1 MAVRVLIADAD
12 AARRAGLRALLQGR
26 GFEVAAAA
34 SGLEAFDLI
43 RAHTPALIIAD
54 VPLPEMDGFTLC
66 RLIKSITSLRHIP
79 FVFYTGSD
87 VEPEDEALGLWLGAA
102 RYLRRTDCPG
112 ALLDQ
117 IDAVIG
123 ARQTGESHPGSPTAS
138 AERQFEVADRQ
149 RLVEK
154 LEDKSRDLDRLRREH
169 ALILDSAGEG
179 ILSLDLDG
187 KQRLVNPTAA
197 RLLGYR
203 PEEMLGRSDHRL
215 WHLIC
220 ADGDGP
226 ASDQCSIVACMR
238 DGKLRTQTEDLFRR
252 KDGSAFPVAYT
263 AAPLT
268 RAGKIEGAV
277 VVFRDITERKQ
288 AEERLRLAASVFEN
302 TAEGVVITDPRG
314 RVVEI
319 NRAFT
324 DILGYTRE
332 EVIDR
337 NPRMWQSQRHD
348 KQFYRG
354 LWRALLETGQWRG
367 EIWNRRK
374 NGAVF
379 PEWLTI
385 SSVLDEGGR
394 LSHYVGVFSDISK
407 IKQSE
412 AQLDHLAHHD
422 PLTDLPNRL
431 LLNERLAQ
439 AIRHA
444 RRQGSQ
450 LALIFLDLDQ
460 FKHINDSL
468 GHPVGDLLLQG
479 AAARLLGCVREDD
492 TVARIG
498 GDEFVIM
505 LEGIERAE
513 HAAVAAQKII
523 AGLSGTFQLEQ
534 HRIGIS
540 ASLGICLFP
549 DDGED
554 AETLLRNADAAM
566 YKAKAEG
573 RNTYRF
579 YTEQLTR
586 NALERVTMEN
596 GLRRALEQGELVLHY
611 QTQVD
616 IASGRF
622 LGVEALIRW
631 SHPEQGII
639 PPERFIPLAEDS
651 GLIFPIG
658 EWVLRTACT
667 QAREWL
673 ERGLEIGRI
682 AVNLAGC
689 QVRPGLSQLVTE
701 ILDETGLPAQRLELE
716 VTESSLMRQETAAF
730 DELEALCRIGV
741 ALAMDDFGTG
751 YSSLSYLKRLPIQK
765 IKLDSSFVRDLPND
779 AEDVA
784 IAKAVVALGSS
795 LERAVIAEGVETREQ
810 ADFLLAAGC
819 REGQGFLYSRPVT
832 AAALEPLLPEPLLP
846 EPPRQ
851 APAGGDRT
859 PDAQG

>member
-1 MAVRVLIADAD
+1 MAVRVLIADGD
-12 AARRAGLRALLQGR
+12 AASRDGLRALLQGA
-26 GFEVAAAA
+26 GLEVAAAGN
-34 SGLEAFDLI
+34 GLEAFDLI
-43 RAHTPALIIAD
+43 RSQPPALIIAD
-54 VPLPEMDGFTLC
+54 VPMPEMDGFTLC
-66 RLIKSITSLRHIP
+66 RLVKSITALRAIP
-79 FVFYTGSD
+79 FIFYTASY

-102 RYLRRTDCPG
+102 RYLRRSDCPG
-112 ALLDQ
+112 TLLDQ

-123 ARQTGESHPGSPTAS
+123 APEAAGQASASLTGTEG
-138 AERQFEVADRQ
+138 AERQFEAAYRQ

-154 LEDKSRDLDRLRREH
+154 LEDKSRDLDQLRREH

-187 KQRLVNPTAA
+187 SHRLVNPTAA

-203 PEEMLGRSDHRL
+203 AEEMLGRTDHRL
-215 WHLIC
+215 WHRLC
-220 ADGDGP
+220 ADSDAP
-226 ASDQCSIVACMR
+226 VRDQCAILACMR
-238 DGKLRTQTEDLFRR
+238 DGKLRTRTEDLFQR

-263 AAPLT
+263 VAPLT
-268 RAGKIEGAV
+268 RSGKIEGAV
-277 VVFRDITERKQ
+277 VVFRDISERKQ

-324 DILGYTRE
+324 DILGYRRD
-332 EVIDR
+332 EVIGR
-337 NPRMWQSQRHD
+337 NPRMWRSQRHD
-348 KQFYRG
+348 EQFYRG

-374 NGAVF
+374 DGSVF

-385 SSVLDEGGR
+385 SSVLDAGGR

-422 PLTDLPNRL
+422 ALTDLPNRL

-444 RRQGSQ
+444 RRQGTQ

-479 AAARLLGCVREDD
+479 AAGRLLGCVREDD

-513 HAAVAAQKII
+513 HAALAAQKII
-523 AGLSGTFQLEQ
+523 AALSGTFQLDR
-534 HRIGIS
+534 HAIGIS

-596 GLRRALEQGELVLHY
+596 ALRRALEQGELVLHY

-631 SHPEQGII
+631 PHPEQGFI
-639 PPERFIPLAEDS
+639 PPERFIPLAEDC

-673 ERGLEIGRI
+673 DRGLEIGRI
-682 AVNLAGC
+682 AVNLSGC
-689 QVRPGLSQLVTE
+689 QVRPGLSQRVAE
-701 ILDETGLPAQRLELE
+701 ILAETGLPAERLELE

-730 DELEALCRIGV
+730 DELESLCRIGV

-779 AEDVA
+779 AEDIA

-819 REGQGFLYSRPVT
+819 REGQGFFYSRPVT
-832 AAALEPLLPEPLLP
+832 AAALEPLL
-846 EPPRQ
+846 Q
-851 APAGGDRT
+851 APVGGDPAR
-859 PDAQG
+859 DA